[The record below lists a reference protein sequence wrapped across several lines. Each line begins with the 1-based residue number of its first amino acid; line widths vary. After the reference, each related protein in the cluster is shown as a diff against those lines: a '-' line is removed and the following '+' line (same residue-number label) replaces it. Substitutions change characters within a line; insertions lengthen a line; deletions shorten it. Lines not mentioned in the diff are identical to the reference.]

1 MLQKSIN
8 NKQNIVMVNIYVW
21 TDSGKRQSV
30 NTQRQ
35 QMHTSVQNVAMCEQV
50 SAHAN

>member
-1 MLQKSIN
+1 
-8 NKQNIVMVNIYVW
+8 MVNIYVW

-35 QMHTSVQNVAMCEQV
+35 QMHMSVQNVAMCEQV